1 MNTAERDKT
10 LKEIAD
16 FIKEPGGL
24 VSRLD
29 ERTILMCKDIEEL
42 KNQQIKQNG
51 FIQENN
57 NRSIKN
63 TTWIVAFRWIIGGI
77 GTALIIGLTYLWG
90 LW

>member
-42 KNQQIKQNG
+42 KEHQAEQNG
-51 FIQENN
+51 FIQDTINHTTA
-57 NRSIKN
+57 N
-63 TTWIVAFRWIIGGI
+63 TTWIKAFRWIIGGV
-77 GTALIIGLTYLWG
+77 GTALAIILSRLYG

>member
-42 KNQQIKQNG
+42 KEHQAEQNG
-51 FIQENN
+51 FIQDTINQTTV
-57 NRSIKN
+57 N
-63 TTWIVAFRWIIGGI
+63 TTWIKAFRWIVGGI
-77 GTALIIGLTYLWG
+77 GTALAIGLTHLQGW
-90 LW
+90 W

>member
-42 KNQQIKQNG
+42 KKHQADQNG
-51 FIQENN
+51 FIQDTINQTTV
-57 NRSIKN
+57 N
-63 TTWIVAFRWIIGGI
+63 TTWIKAFKWLIYIGVPA
-77 GTALIIGLTYLWG
+77 TVLLITRFYG